1 MPSVVPPL
9 LTLYSRH
16 GCHLC
21 DDMLDGLRVWQARFS
36 FRLEIVDV
44 DVDPVLVQRFGVLV
58 PVLMAGET
66 ELCHYFLDRHV
77 LDAYFGEIG

>member
-1 MPSVVPPL
+1 MPSTASL

-21 DDMLDGLRVWQARFS
+21 DDMRDELRALQERFP
-36 FRLEIVDV
+36 FRLEIVDI
-44 DVDPVLVQRFGVLV
+44 DADPALVKRFGALA

-66 ELCHYFLDRHV
+66 ELCHYFLDRRA

>member
-1 MPSVVPPL
+1 MPSAALP

-21 DDMLDGLRVWQARFS
+21 DDMRDALHALQERFPFQLD
-36 FRLEIVDV
+36 IVDV
-44 DVDPVLVQRFGVLV
+44 DADPALAQRFGALV

-66 ELCHYFLDRHV
+66 ELCHYFLDRRA
-77 LDAYFGEIG
+77 LDAYFDEIG